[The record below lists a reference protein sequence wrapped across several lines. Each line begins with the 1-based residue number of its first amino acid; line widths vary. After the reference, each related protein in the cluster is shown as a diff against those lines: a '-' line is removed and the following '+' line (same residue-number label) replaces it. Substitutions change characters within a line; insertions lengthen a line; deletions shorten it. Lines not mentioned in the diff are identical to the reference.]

1 MLVFGYGTLRQ
12 DYYPESRM
20 RFVGTATMK
29 GELWV
34 IDGGPTYGI
43 WAGVAPGND
52 TVFGHVFEGPDHML
66 NALDH
71 RERCRVGNREGS
83 VYYREQVEVTFHE
96 GLGGETTVGDV
107 WVYMMA
113 GKCEPLEQVK
123 SGNWDDRPAW
133 LSAGSGQRIKTTTQC
148 DLCERKIPEVEAP
161 ALCARCENTA
171 RGHAE
176 VTRAEQEW
184 KKEGSP

>member
-43 WAGVAPGND
+43 WAGVAPGRG

-83 VYYREQVEVTFHE
+83 VYYREQVDVQMEGAILHE
-96 GLGGETTVGDV
+96 V
-107 WVYMMA
+107 WVYMAA
-113 GKCEPLEQVK
+113 GLAEKVEQVK

-133 LSAGSGQRIKTTTQC
+133 LSAGSGTRIKTTTQC
-148 DLCERKIPEVEAP
+148 DLCERKIPEVESP

-184 KKEGSP
+184 KKDGSP